1 MIRCGRWITRSSH
14 HTLWLTKNG
23 WVRPLGS
30 LVFGSRSPYMYIHV
44 YTWPKH
50 YHFSKVA
57 ILIQEMVFLIIKLFQ
72 VEHWWLDKISDYIRT
87 SQIEIDNK
95 KNKIQKVTKSKNI
108 KWSLLQ
114 WCWLNRFLLDSSKE
128 LDFHLNPPNSTQL
141 RGWGYHEIPPKVC
154 GRYTCILHV
163 MV

>member
-1 MIRCGRWITRSSH
+1 MAPLCLALGLRTCIFMFILDQNITKGGK
-14 HTLWLTKNG
+14 T
-23 WVRPLGS
+23 
-30 LVFGSRSPYMYIHV
+30 
-44 YTWPKH
+44 
-50 YHFSKVA
+50 FSKVA